1 MDITAVL
8 WTSSCYTY
16 IVNQGYIKIH
26 LTTSKSVD
34 MKSIKYPNITSHK
47 QNGH

>member
-1 MDITAVL
+1 MEITAVL
-8 WTSSCYTY
+8 WTSPCY

-34 MKSIKYPNITSHK
+34 MKSI
-47 QNGH
+47 

>member
-1 MDITAVL
+1 MEITAVL

-26 LTTSKSVD
+26 LTTCRYEEYKISKHH
-34 MKSIKYPNITSHK
+34 IP
-47 QNGH
+47 